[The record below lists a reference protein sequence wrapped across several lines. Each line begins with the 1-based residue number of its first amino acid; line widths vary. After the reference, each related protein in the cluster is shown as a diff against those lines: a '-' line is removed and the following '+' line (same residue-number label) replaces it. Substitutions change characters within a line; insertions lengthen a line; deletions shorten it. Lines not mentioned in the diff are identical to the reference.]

1 MAPREQLS
9 AHAYTLPTRRSK
21 GIDVWRQSGT
31 NKLGLILG
39 IVALAV
45 AFGAAPMPLTMN
57 LEGPTQNATIYPNL
71 LFAIPLTLL
80 GALLLLYG
88 AVTESDQSSDKPA
101 LE

>member
-1 MAPREQLS
+1 
-9 AHAYTLPTRRSK
+9 
-21 GIDVWRQSGT
+21 
-31 NKLGLILG
+31 
-39 IVALAV
+39 
-45 AFGAAPMPLTMN
+45 MPLTMN